1 MKILFDVSALP
12 VPGFISR
19 SIREMYDAG
28 MEVMVTGQVKK
39 GFKSPFGKIPIY
51 NRPIAGWK
59 ASLFFCYRVMC
70 LWLSQPARAR
80 HLWRW
85 TNRFNFK
92 DRIKEFNRL
101 SIYYILR
108 PDVIHIQWTKALM
121 KLEYLLENKPCPIT
135 VSVRGTQMFVSPV
148 DPVIDQKYRQL
159 LPLVDR
165 VHVVSEA
172 LAREVSAYTPQP
184 VMVINP
190 SVSPEVPKKK
200 NYKTQTPVQLITV
213 TRFHWVKGINVLL
226 DALSVLEFPWH
237 LTLISSNPVPIEYIY
252 QIHDLQLIDRIT
264 IKHNIPNETICEILP
279 DYDLFIFPGISE
291 GRGNAMLEAM
301 AAGLPVIC
309 SGFQGSSELI
319 QHGSDGWI
327 FQKDNSHSL
336 KMAIDQVIRE
346 TDSQR
351 ANAAACAL
359 TNLRNKYAPE
369 IISKQWV
376 EFFREAN
383 LV

>member
-85 TNRFNFK
+85 TNSFNFK

-190 SVSPEVPKKK
+190 SISPEVPKKK

-226 DALSVLEFPWH
+226 DALSVLDFPWE
-237 LTLISSNPVPIEYIY
+237 LTLVSSNALTEEYLY
-252 QIHDLQLIDRIT
+252 QLHDLKINDRVKIYT
-264 IKHNIPNETICEILP
+264 GLPHEEVLKILAEK
-279 DYDLFIFPGISE
+279 DIFVFSSISE
-291 GRGNAMLEAM
+291 GRGNALLEAM
-301 AAGLPVIC
+301 AAGIPVVC
-309 SGFQGSSELI
+309 SDFPGANELI
-319 QHGSDGWI
+319 ENNENGWLYRNDDRDQLKFVLEKALAVSDI
-327 FQKDNSHSL
+327 TRAQKAAQAQKVIHSSFKPSKVL
-336 KMAIDQVIRE
+336 
-346 TDSQR
+346 SQW
-351 ANAAACAL
+351 
-359 TNLRNKYAPE
+359 
-369 IISKQWV
+369 QQ
-376 EFFREAN
+376 FFKEVVA
-383 LV
+383 